1 MLSLP
6 KKVVYDEEGKPVEV
20 ILSWEDYQKIEEIL
34 GLDLDEEVLRAL
46 EEAKEDREQRKEEVY
61 VSLEEI

>member
-1 MLSLP
+1 MLSVS

-34 GLDLDEEVLRAL
+34 GLDLDEEAIKAL
-46 EEAKEDREQRKEEVY
+46 EEAKRNRD
-61 VSLEEI
+61 